1 MLRRP
6 PRFSRVCQD
15 EMTEQDFMIIV
26 DSELFVP
33 YAMMERESIVF
44 HISKNQGDFY
54 HNSTTQVFEFG

>member
-1 MLRRP
+1 
-6 PRFSRVCQD
+6 
-15 EMTEQDFMIIV
+15 MIIV

-44 HISKNQGDFY
+44 LISKNQGDFY

>member
-1 MLRRP
+1 
-6 PRFSRVCQD
+6 
-15 EMTEQDFMIIV
+15 MTEQDFMIIV